1 MPKQKSNSGAAKRF
15 KVTKRGK
22 IMAKRAKLRHILTSK
37 DKKVKRHMRKP
48 LKLHQSN
55 LRRVRKL
62 LPYA

>member
-22 IMAKRAKLRHILTSK
+22 VMAKRAKLRHILTSK

-48 LKLHQSN
+48 LKLHRSN
-55 LRRVRKL
+55 LRRVRTL